1 MANINE
7 TYAQRHYESALD
19 YFEQGNYTKALQ
31 QIESAIQKAPNNPDF
46 YSTKGV
52 FLHRMNDIARA
63 IEAYEKAISVFPN
76 HTFSHYNLG
85 LIFMKEG
92 KVLQAIQQWEEVIKT
107 KPDDVDSVFNI
118 AVAFSQLGKAKQ
130 AIPYYQRVLE
140 IDPSHVMTHQNLG
153 VIYRDEHDFT
163 QAKMHFNILKD
174 LDSTYSEVVSKE
186 IFRCEEQE
194 FLEKMEE
201 EKRIAASFA
210 GTGDDSNLGRALSA
224 LIAENYEKALD
235 YANISLDFAKTT
247 AQTKADDIAALL
259 VKGQALAGMGK
270 YEDALIAFEDA
281 VKLNSDEAEAFFHM
295 GAVSLTMGKLPQ
307 ALSYF
312 EQAYRLKPEMPL
324 LEENIASI
332 RNFIGKEGGST
343 D

>member
-7 TYAQRHYESALD
+7 TYAQRYYESALD

-31 QIESAIQKAPNNPDF
+31 QIDSAIQKAPSNPDY

-63 IEAYEKAISVFPN
+63 IEAYEKAITVFPN

-92 KVLQAIQQWEEVIKT
+92 KILQAIQQWEEVIKT
-107 KPDDVDSVFNI
+107 KPDDVDSIFNI
-118 AVAFSQLGKAKQ
+118 AVAFSQLGKSKQ
-130 AIPYYQRVLE
+130 AIPYYQKVLS

-163 QAKMHFNILKD
+163 QAKMHFNILRD
-174 LDSTYSEVVSKE
+174 LDSTYSEVVTKE
-186 IFRCEEQE
+186 ILRCEEQE

-201 EKRIAASFA
+201 EKKIAASFA

-224 LIAENYEKALD
+224 LIEENFEKALD

-247 AQTKADDIAALL
+247 TQTTADDVAALL
-259 VKGQALAGMGK
+259 VKGQALAGLGK
-270 YEDALIAFEDA
+270 YEDSLIAFEDA
-281 VKLNSDEAEAFFHM
+281 VKLDPGEAEGFFHM
-295 GAVSLTMGKLPQ
+295 GSVSLTMGKLPQ

-312 EQAYRLKPEMPL
+312 EHAMRLRPDMPL

-332 RNFIGKEGGST
+332 RRMLSKEGGLT